1 MSGTLRYQRQ
11 SLREALAAEYILGTL
26 QGAARRRFVR
36 LMEQDESL
44 RLLVEEMSAQA
55 LELQQPLPEKAPP
68 ALVWRTIQY
77 RLDNLPK
84 TRTARTSLWDSLPFW
99 RRLSTTAMLLLAVF
113 VGNFSFHQYHS
124 HQQQQVMMVV
134 VNNDQQQPLWV
145 IETPMDGKAGP
156 IKVMTM
162 NKVNMDKQMACA
174 MWLQWEDGHVEHVA
188 NLPDDPG
195 VMKLSLPRMD
205 RKLSQAKVMVTMEP
219 MDKVDDMEKPSM
231 DHSLFA
237 DYWKIL

>member
-1 MSGTLRYQRQ
+1 MSGTLRYQYQ

-26 QGAARRRFVR
+26 QGAARRRFVH

-55 LELQQPLPEKAPP
+55 LEITRPLPEKTPP
-68 ALVWRTIQY
+68 VSVWRSISY
-77 RLDNLPK
+77 RLDNQ
-84 TRTARTSLWDSLPFW
+84 TSQTTNHHRVWDSLPFW
-99 RRLSTTAMLLLAVF
+99 RRLSTAAMLLLAVF
-113 VGNFSFHQYHS
+113 VGNFSVHQYHA
-124 HQQQQVMMVV
+124 HKQQVMMVV
-134 VNNDQQQPLWV
+134 VNNEQQEPVWV
-145 IETPMDGKAGP
+145 IETPMDNKVGP

-162 NKVNMDKQMACA
+162 KKVNMEKQMACA

-195 VMKLSLPRMD
+195 VMKISLPRMD
-205 RKLSQAKVMVTMEP
+205 RKLSKAKVMVTMEP
-219 MDKVDDMEKPSM
+219 MDKVDDMEKPSN